1 MAGRGVEFSF
11 VLDIRIRLD
20 TRDDISNSIT
30 PTTTKIDKRLHL
42 EELTHVRLIKV
53 GATSDVITFKSRD
66 YKKML

>member
-53 GATSDVITFKSRD
+53 GASDVITFKSRD